1 VSQDQDISEAGL
13 SSGIALAELQQA
25 ALGLPLS
32 EFEDRYGSA
41 FLMLWHGD
49 LANPEGAGATC
60 VQFESYES
68 GHSSGAGD
76 APLVHPIRST
86 GCDAGN
92 LVTVGRTDV
101 NDVVIP
107 DTSVSRHHATFEQSE
122 DGRFSIQ
129 DAGSTNGT
137 AVNGASVPVQG
148 QGAPVALESGDMV
161 LIGQVCLR
169 YLEVGR
175 LREMFSGA

>member
-1 VSQDQDISEAGL
+1 VSDDPDISDAGV
-13 SSGIALAELQQA
+13 SSGIPLAELQQA
-25 ALGLPLS
+25 ALDLPLA

-49 LANPEGAGATC
+49 LAVHEGPGETC
-60 VQFESYES
+60 VEFESHES

-76 APLVHPIRST
+76 APLVHPIRRT
-86 GCDAGN
+86 GRTAGD
-92 LVTVGRTDV
+92 LVTVGRTSQ

-107 DTSVSRHHATFEQSE
+107 DASVSRHHAFFEQGAE
-122 DGRFSIQ
+122 GRYSLQ

-137 AVNGASVPVQG
+137 TVNGASVPVQG
-148 QGAPVALESGDMV
+148 EGPPVALKSGDMV

-175 LREMFSGA
+175 LREVLSGS